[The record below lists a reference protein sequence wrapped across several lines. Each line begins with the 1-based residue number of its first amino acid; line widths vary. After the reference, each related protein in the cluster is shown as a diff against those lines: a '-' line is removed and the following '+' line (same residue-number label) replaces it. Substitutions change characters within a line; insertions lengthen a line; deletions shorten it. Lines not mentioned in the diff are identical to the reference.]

1 MDERMWEAARA
12 GKVDALYALI
22 QENPFVFESID
33 GVPFIDTPLHIA
45 ASEGHI
51 DFVMEMMM
59 LKPSFARKLNPSGFS
74 PMHLALQNER
84 NLVVHEIL
92 KVDKVLVRVKG
103 KGGLTSLHLAA
114 EKGNPNLLAEFLE
127 ACPAC
132 ITDLTVQG
140 QTALHIAAIYNNF
153 EALQLLICW
162 LRKTTHKDGC
172 DWEKQVPNK
181 KDRAGNTVLHIAAS
195 NNHSK
200 MVKLLLKCKS
210 IENETNLN
218 GRTALEM
225 LEGQVDVRETART
238 LRWAG
243 YLKAEAKNLARQT
256 LAESLRSESS
266 YFEKLQRYL
275 ARKNNNISSDMRNTM
290 LVVAALILTASYQA
304 CLNPPGGL
312 WQSNPPANILQIGF
326 IGTSVLSIEWFAVFY
341 AMNTATFLTSTCIV
355 FYLLPDENINL
366 LTLPV
371 LLFILCYLFSIAIIS
386 PFGCLLGLIPI
397 ILPVTSGFVFVLWPK
412 IFDLHCRRRPSWSWM
427 LKFLLF
433 LCLLYMIMSIFLP
446 IR

>member
-33 GVPFIDTPLHIA
+33 EVPFIDTPLHIA

-84 NLVVHEIL
+84 DLVVHELL

-114 EKGNPNLLAEFLE
+114 EKGNLNLLAEFLE
-127 ACPAC
+127 ACPEC
-132 ITDLTVQG
+132 ITDLTIQG

-153 EALQLLICW
+153 ESLQLLICW
-162 LRKTTHKDGC
+162 LRKTTHKDGY
-172 DWEKQVPNK
+172 DWEKQVVNK

-200 MVKLLLKCKS
+200 IVKLLVKCKI
-210 IENETNLN
+210 IENGTNLN

-243 YLKAEAKNLARQT
+243 YLKSEAKNLARQT

-290 LVVAALILTASYQA
+290 LVVAALILTASYHA

-312 WQSNPPANILQIGF
+312 WPSNFVGS
-326 IGTSVLSIEWFAVFY
+326 SVLSTVCFAVFY
-341 AMNTATFLTSTCIV
+341 AINSATFLTSTSIV

-386 PFGCLLGLIPI
+386 PSRCLLASIPF
-397 ILPVTSGFVFVLWPK
+397 ILLVTIGFGFVLWPK
-412 IFDLHCRRRPSWSWM
+412 IFELYCRRRPSWSWM
-427 LKFLLF
+427 LKFLFF
-433 LCLLYMIMSIFLP
+433 LCLLYMIMCMFFGVDIS
-446 IR
+446 